1 MKVSK
6 STDDAPRGNEK
17 LRNFDLSVEEIR
29 VLKAIKDM
37 THALEDIKLKNTY
50 PERLDFF
57 RSEIRQLEDQLE
69 EIRENTLL
77 K

>member
-6 STDDAPRGNEK
+6 ASEDSAARVGK

-29 VLKAIKDM
+29 ILKAISDM
-37 THALEDIKLKNTY
+37 TRSLEEIESKNPQST
-50 PERLDFF
+50 RLEYY

-69 EIRENTLL
+69 DVRENTLL
-77 K
+77 R

>member
-6 STDDAPRGNEK
+6 SINDAPRGNEK

-37 THALEDIKLKNTY
+37 THALQDIKRKNVY
-50 PERLDFF
+50 PERLEFF
-57 RSEIRQLEDQLE
+57 RCEIRQLEDQLE

-77 K
+77 R

>member
-6 STDDAPRGNEK
+6 SIDDTPRGNGK
-17 LRNFDLSVEEIR
+17 LRNFDLSVEEIK
-29 VLKAIKDM
+29 VLKAIRDM
-37 THALEDIKLKNTY
+37 TQALEDVKTTKTY
-50 PERLDFF
+50 PERVEFF

>member
-1 MKVSK
+1 MKVAK
-6 STDDAPRGNEK
+6 SIDDAPKGNTK

-29 VLKAIKDM
+29 VLKAIRDM
-37 THALEDIKLKNTY
+37 TQALEDIARKNAY

-69 EIRENTLL
+69 EIRDNTLI

>member
-6 STDDAPRGNEK
+6 SVNDAPRDKGK

-29 VLKAIKDM
+29 VLKAIRDM
-37 THALEDIKLKNTY
+37 TQALEDVKRKNAY
-50 PERLDFF
+50 PERLEFF
-57 RSEIRQLEDQLE
+57 RCEIRQLEDRLE

-77 K
+77 R

>member
-6 STDDAPRGNEK
+6 STRDAPKGNGK

-37 THALEDIKLKNTY
+37 TQALEDTKLNNAY
-50 PERLDFF
+50 PERLEFF

-69 EIRENTLL
+69 DIRDNTLL
-77 K
+77 R

>member
-6 STDDAPRGNEK
+6 SIDDTPRGNGK
-17 LRNFDLSVEEIR
+17 LRNFDLSVEEIK
-29 VLKAIKDM
+29 VLKAIRDM
-37 THALEDIKLKNTY
+37 TQALEDVKTRETY
-50 PERLDFF
+50 PERLEFF

-77 K
+77 

>member
-6 STDDAPRGNEK
+6 SINDAPRGNEK

-37 THALEDIKLKNTY
+37 THALEDVAN
-50 PERLDFF
+50 EC
-57 RSEIRQLEDQLE
+57 LEAGMDHFMTKPVDPATILSTIIDKATQ
-69 EIRENTLL
+69 
-77 K
+77 

>member
-1 MKVSK
+1 MKVAK
-6 STDDAPRGNEK
+6 SIDDAPKGNAK
-17 LRNFDLSVEEIR
+17 LRNFDLTVEEIR
-29 VLKAIKDM
+29 VLKAIRDM
-37 THALEDIKLKNTY
+37 TQALEDIARKNAY

-69 EIRENTLL
+69 EIRDNTLI

>member
-1 MKVSK
+1 MKVAK
-6 STDDAPRGNEK
+6 SIDDAPKGNAK

-29 VLKAIKDM
+29 VLKAIRDM
-37 THALEDIKLKNTY
+37 TQALEDVARKNAY

-77 K
+77 R